1 MPNGGFRRFPG
12 AEKKYSRK
20 EKQRYPKQK
29 NDESP
34 HGAGGTDTNR
44 MAINKQENPADS
56 QKKNA
61 AKTAT
66 KKKTTQKRPGAK
78 SAGAKQT
85 KEKAAKEKAAKEVL
99 PAGKAAGTAAGAGSA
114 GAKAG
119 KKSAAKQPKAAKKK
133 SEKATRKENIKEAV
147 KETAQ
152 AVKESKKTA
161 PKAAKADRQTA
172 RKNENRKKIDALT
185 RYGALSPKDFAVA
198 DGVKITFLGGINEIG
213 KNLTVFEYRG
223 EMVILDCGMTFPDA
237 DMPGI
242 DYVLPD
248 MSFIERNADKIKA
261 VFITHGHEDHI
272 GGLPYLL
279 KIANIPIYAS
289 CLTMG
294 LIEGK
299 LREHRLFRT
308 AKLHVIKP
316 GDVISTGEFTFE
328 AIHVNHSI
336 PDSMAYAIHCG
347 AGVIVHTGDFKIDN
361 TPIDGGV
368 IDLAK
373 FAKLGHEGVLCLMQD
388 STNAE
393 RAGYTPSEKKVGET
407 LDQLFVRAGK
417 KRIIVASFASNI
429 HRIQQI
435 ADASKKMGRKVFLS
449 GRSLENVT
457 SVSRQLGFLNIP
469 DDLLLPIDRLKSY
482 RDEDVVLVTTGSQG
496 EPMSALA
503 RMAMGDHKKVSV
515 GNNDYVII
523 SATPIPG
530 NEKTVA
536 HTINELMKL
545 GAEVIYEKSL
555 GIHVSGHAAQ
565 EELKLIMNLVKPR
578 FFIPVHGEQKHM
590 RRHAALAESVGI
602 PANHILVPELG
613 SVIEVSDEG
622 LRRLPSVTAGRV
634 FVDSSGVGGV
644 GYEVLSDRK
653 KLSTDGVVIIT
664 AVTDAYTGG
673 LMVPL
678 DIQSKGFVFADNV
691 KELTGLIEAT
701 CGQVF
706 DQFSRAA
713 QTDLPALQTRL
724 KDAVSKAVFDKTRR
738 SPVII
743 VSVFAV

>member
-1 MPNGGFRRFPG
+1 MP
-12 AEKKYSRK
+12 AKTEKKPAARK
-20 EKQRYPKQK
+20 KTVKEPQPQ
-29 NDESP
+29 
-34 HGAGGTDTNR
+34 A
-44 MAINKQENPADS
+44 PAAAAAPA
-56 QKKNA
+56 A
-61 AKTAT
+61 AKT
-66 KKKTTQKRPGAK
+66 K
-78 SAGAKQT
+78 S
-85 KEKAAKEKAAKEVL
+85 
-99 PAGKAAGTAAGAGSA
+99 PR
-114 GAKAG
+114 
-119 KKSAAKQPKAAKKK
+119 
-133 SEKATRKENIKEAV
+133 TRKTSA
-147 KETAQ
+147 
-152 AVKESKKTA
+152 
-161 PKAAKADRQTA
+161 
-172 RKNENRKKIDALT
+172 RKKIDALS
-185 RYGALSPKDFAVA
+185 RYGSVSVKDLTN
-198 DGVKITFLGGINEIG
+198 DGVKIIFLGGINEIG
-213 KNLTVFEYRG
+213 KNLTVFEYQG

-279 KIANIPIYAS
+279 KIVNVPIYAS

-316 GDVISTGEFTFE
+316 GDVITTGAFTFE

-336 PDSMAYAIHCG
+336 PDSMAYAVRCG

-368 IDLAK
+368 IDLTR
-373 FAKLGHEGVLCLMQD
+373 FAELGNEGVLALLQD

-407 LDQLFVRAGK
+407 LDQLFVKAGK

-435 ADASKKMGRKVFLS
+435 VDASEKMGRKIFLS

-457 SVSRQLGFLNIP
+457 SVSRQLGFLTVP
-469 DDLLLPIDRLKSY
+469 DGILFSIDKLKNY

-515 GNNDYVII
+515 GANDFVII

-530 NEKTVA
+530 NEKSVSN
-536 HTINELMKL
+536 TINELMKL

-565 EELKLIMNLVKPR
+565 EELKLIMNLVKPQY
-578 FFIPVHGEQKHM
+578 FIPVHGEQKHL

-602 PANHILVPELG
+602 APDHIMIPELG
-613 SVIEVSDEG
+613 SVIELADGEAH
-622 LRRLPSVTAGRV
+622 RLQSVTAGRV
-634 FVDSSGVGGV
+634 FVDSSGVGDV
-644 GYEVLSDRK
+644 GYAVLSDRK

-673 LMVPL
+673 LMAPL
-678 DIQSKGFVFADNV
+678 DIQSRGFVFPDNA
-691 KELTGLIEAT
+691 KELTRLIENT
-701 CGQVF
+701 CDHVIDGFTRQVQM
-706 DQFSRAA
+706 DVV
-713 QTDLPALQTRL
+713 ALQQRL
-724 KDAVSKAVFDKTRR
+724 KDAVAKAVFDKTRR
-738 SPVII
+738 TPVII